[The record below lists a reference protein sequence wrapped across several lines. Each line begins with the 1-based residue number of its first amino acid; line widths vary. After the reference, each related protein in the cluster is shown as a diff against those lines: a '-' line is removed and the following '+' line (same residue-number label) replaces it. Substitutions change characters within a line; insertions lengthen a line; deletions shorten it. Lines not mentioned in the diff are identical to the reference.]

1 MSNYAISVDWLQVY
15 CTGRHIIPG
24 DYHSELGTFRVYLS
38 ERKTKLWN
46 RVLVIKLQEK
56 PCAVICQE
64 PRSPQLNKLATTV
77 KIENRFLYY
86 QGYVKL
92 LWELL
97 KCLSLT
103 YQGLTRLDI
112 ALDCNKLRGGMKV
125 DRLIYNYVMKP
136 EGAKGAISRKYDKEY
151 RLTGNKNPGKNAML
165 TSIRF
170 GTENSR
176 VAAYI
181 YDKSKE
187 LQEVKDKPWI
197 RETWQANGL
206 ANEDGNH
213 VWRFEIS
220 IKAQGRE
227 LLNTKT
233 GIIFKLSPDY
243 LVSQQS
249 VEQLFM
255 CYAESVY
262 NFSRCEG
269 QKNKRHYKR
278 LQLWDTSAELTYKP
292 YHNSRNADTGRTEKI
307 CYNKL
312 DQLRETY
319 TDMSAGLDHSIAQT
333 MRFLSLLSDIKH
345 NRHQQEQRANELSR
359 FKAGRFMLHE
369 VRDMLNAFKEAR
381 QAEQTQTNEALAC
394 LYEKGW
400 NELSELD
407 AEQLLNET
415 WSFIDMCDTSP
426 FDEYP
431 DTKQQ
436 RNPWETSYLV

>member
-64 PRSPQLNKLATTV
+64 PRSPQLDKLATTV

-92 LWELL
+92 LWSLL

-103 YQGLTRLDI
+103 YKGLTRLDI

-176 VAAYI
+176 IAAYI

-197 RETWQANGL
+197 REVWEQNGL
-206 ANEDGNH
+206 KNEDGSH

-227 LLNTKT
+227 LLNTQT
-233 GIIFKLSPDY
+233 GVVFRLSPDC

-255 CYAESVY
+255 CYAESVF

-278 LQLWDTSAELTYKP
+278 LQLWDTKAELTYKP

-319 TDMSAGLDHSIAQT
+319 TDMAAGLDHSIVQT
-333 MRFLSLLSDIKH
+333 MKFLDLLSDIKH
-345 NRHQQEQRANELSR
+345 NRHQQEKRANELSR

-369 VRDMLNAFKEAR
+369 VRDMLNAFQSAADADR
-381 QAEQTQTNEALAC
+381 QREDTRLAN
-394 LYEKGW
+394 LYENAW
-400 NELSELD
+400 HDLDELD
-407 AEQLLNET
+407 AEQICSET
-415 WSFIDMCDTSP
+415 WSFVDCCDI
-426 FDEYP
+426 
-431 DTKQQ
+431 
-436 RNPWETSYLV
+436 NPWEPSYLG

>member
-1 MSNYAISVDWLQVY
+1 MSTYAISVDWLQVY
-15 CTGRHIIPG
+15 CTGQHIIPG

-38 ERKTKLWN
+38 ERRTKLWN

-64 PRSPQLNKLATTV
+64 PRSPQLDKLATTV
-77 KIENRFLYY
+77 KLENRYLYY

-92 LWELL
+92 LWSLL
-97 KCLSLT
+97 KCLNLT
-103 YQGLTRLDI
+103 YKGLTRLDI
-112 ALDCNKLRGGMKV
+112 ALDCNKLYGGMKV

-136 EGAKGAISRKYDKEY
+136 EGAKGAISRKYDREY
-151 RLTGNKNPGKNAML
+151 RLTGNKNPGKNSML

-176 VAAYI
+176 ISAYI

-197 RETWQANGL
+197 REMWAQNSL
-206 ANEDGNH
+206 KNEDGSH

-227 LLNTKT
+227 LLNTQT
-233 GIIFKLSPDY
+233 GVVFRLSPDY
-243 LVSQQS
+243 LTSQQS

-255 CYAESVY
+255 CYAESVF

-278 LQLWDTSAELTYKP
+278 LKLWDTKAELTYKP

-312 DQLRETY
+312 DKLRETY
-319 TDMSAGLDHSIAQT
+319 TDMAAGLDHSIIQT

-345 NRHQQEQRANELSR
+345 SRHQQEKRVNELSR
-359 FKAGRFMLHE
+359 FRAGRFMLNE
-369 VRDMLNAFKEAR
+369 VRDMLNAY
-381 QAEQTQTNEALAC
+381 QAAADADKQREDTRLAN
-394 LYEKGW
+394 LYENAW
-400 NELSELD
+400 HELDELD
-407 AEQLLNET
+407 AEQICAET
-415 WSFIDMCDTSP
+415 WSFVDMCDI
-426 FDEYP
+426 
-431 DTKQQ
+431 
-436 RNPWETSYLV
+436 NPWEPSFLG

>member
-1 MSNYAISVDWLQVY
+1 MTNYAISVDWLQVY
-15 CTGRHIIPG
+15 CTGRPILPG
-24 DYHSELGTFRVYLS
+24 DYYSELGTFRVYLS

-46 RVLVIKLQEK
+46 RVLIVKLQDK

-64 PRSPQLNKLATTV
+64 PRSPQLNRLATTV

-92 LWELL
+92 LWSLIR
-97 KCLSLT
+97 CLSLT
-103 YQGLTRLDI
+103 YRGLTRLDL

-125 DRLIYNYVMKP
+125 SKLIYNYVMKR
-136 EGAKGAISRKYDKEY
+136 EGTQGAISRKYDREY
-151 RLTGNKNPGKNAML
+151 RLTGNKNPGKNSML

-170 GTENSR
+170 GSENSR
-176 VAAYI
+176 IAAYI

-187 LQEVKDKPWI
+187 LDEVKDKPWI
-197 RETWQANGL
+197 REVWQANGL

-227 LLNTKT
+227 LLNTQT
-233 GIIFKLSPDY
+233 GITFKLSPDY
-243 LVSQQS
+243 LTSQQS

-255 CYAESVY
+255 CYAESVF

-269 QKNKRHYKR
+269 QENKRHYKR
-278 LQLWDTSAELTYKP
+278 LQLWDTKAELTYKP

-333 MRFLSLLSDIKH
+333 MRFLDLLSKIKSQ
-345 NRHQQEQRANELSR
+345 RHAQEIRANELSR
-359 FKAGRFMLHE
+359 FKAGRFLLTE
-369 VRDMLNAFKEAR
+369 VRDMLNAF
-381 QAEQTQTNEALAC
+381 QAANEADRQREDARLAN
-394 LYEKGW
+394 LYENAW
-400 NELSELD
+400 QELSELD
-407 AEQLLNET
+407 AETICNET
-415 WSFIDMCDTSP
+415 WSYIDMCDMPPYDTSP
-426 FDEYP
+426 
-431 DTKQQ
+431 TISCKC
-436 RNPWETSYLV
+436 NPWEQSYLG